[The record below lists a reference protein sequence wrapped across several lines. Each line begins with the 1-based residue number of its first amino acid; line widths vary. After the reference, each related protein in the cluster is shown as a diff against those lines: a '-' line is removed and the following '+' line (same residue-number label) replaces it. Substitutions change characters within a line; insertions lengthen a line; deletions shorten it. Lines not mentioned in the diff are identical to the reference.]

1 MTSVCTSTLNA
12 IISDST
18 SFDAWKSAKA
28 ITLNS
33 ITSSANPTSDSE
45 SALNEASQDIFNLVA
60 CLNEK
65 LKDVGQ
71 TTNDIQ
77 DAQSSILELNKEIR
91 EAEEHVKIAKDR
103 VAYIRNPDQHTSY
116 YESWFPMGRPMQPDS
131 IPIFIAVDT
140 FLFIFIILILSSY
153 FGLNISLI
161 LPNPRVSSGNTT
173 EFTFPNIM
181 LAFLVG
187 FIIYYFLVPK

>member
-1 MTSVCTSTLNA
+1 MTSVCTSTLESYITN
-12 IISDST
+12 ST
-18 SFDAWKSAKA
+18 SFDTWKSSIA

-33 ITSSANPTSDSE
+33 ITSSANPTSDSQKT
-45 SALNEASQDIFNLVA
+45 LNEASQEIFNLVA

-71 TTNDIQ
+71 ATNDIQ
-77 DAQSSILELNKEIR
+77 EAQSRILELNEDIR
-91 EAEEHVKIAKDR
+91 QAEEHVKIAKDR

-140 FLFIFIILILSSY
+140 FLFIFIILMLGSY

-161 LPNPRVSSGNTT
+161 LPKASYSSGNTT
-173 EFTFPNIM
+173 VFTFPNIM

>member
-1 MTSVCTSTLNA
+1 MTSVCTSTLESYITN
-12 IISDST
+12 ST

-33 ITSSANPTSDSE
+33 ITSSANPTSDSQK
-45 SALNEASQDIFNLVA
+45 ALNEASQEIFNLVA

-71 TTNDIQ
+71 ATNDIQ
-77 DAQSSILELNKEIR
+77 EAQSRILELNEDIR
-91 EAEEHVKIAKDR
+91 QAEEHVKIAKDR

-140 FLFIFIILILSSY
+140 FLFIFIILMLGSY

-161 LPNPRVSSGNTT
+161 LPKASYSSGNTT
-173 EFTFPNIM
+173 VFTFPNIM

>member
-1 MTSVCTSTLNA
+1 MTSVCTSTLESYITN
-12 IISDST
+12 ST
-18 SFDAWKSAKA
+18 SFDTWKSSIA

-131 IPIFIAVDT
+131 ITIFIAVDT

-161 LPNPRVSSGNTT
+161 LPNPRVSSANTT
-173 EFTFPNIM
+173 VFTFPNIA

>member
-1 MTSVCTSTLNA
+1 MTSVCTSTLESYITN
-12 IISDST
+12 ST
-18 SFDAWKSAKA
+18 SFDTWKSSIA

-33 ITSSANPTSDSE
+33 ITSSANPTSDSQKT
-45 SALNEASQDIFNLVA
+45 LNEASQEIFNLVA

-77 DAQSSILELNKEIR
+77 EAQSRILELNEDIR
-91 EAEEHVKIAKDR
+91 QAEEHVKIAKDR

-161 LPNPRVSSGNTT
+161 LPKASYSSGNTT
-173 EFTFPNIM
+173 VFTFPNIM

>member
-1 MTSVCTSTLNA
+1 MTSVCTPTLE
-12 IISDST
+12 SYLTSST
-18 SFDAWKSAKA
+18 SFNAWKSTRS

-33 ITSSANPTSDSE
+33 ITSSTNPTSNSQT
-45 SALNEASQDIFNLVA
+45 ALNEASQDILNVVA

-65 LKDVGQ
+65 LRNVGQ

-77 DAQSSILELNKEIR
+77 EAQTRILELNKEIR
-91 EAEEHVKIAKDR
+91 DAEEHMKIAKDR
-103 VAYIRNPDQHTSY
+103 VAYIRNPDQNTSY

-131 IPIFIAVDT
+131 IPIFIAVNT

-153 FGLNISLI
+153 FGLNISFI
-161 LPNPRVSSGNTT
+161 LPRPSFSSANTSV
-173 EFTFPNIM
+173 FTFRNFA

-187 FIIYYFLVPK
+187 CIIYYFLVPK

>member
-1 MTSVCTSTLNA
+1 MTSVCTSTLESYITN
-12 IISDST
+12 ST
-18 SFDAWKSAKA
+18 SFDTWKSSMA
-28 ITLNS
+28 IRLNS
-33 ITSSANPTSDSE
+33 ITSSANPTSDSQKT
-45 SALNEASQDIFNLVA
+45 LNEASQEIFNLVA

-71 TTNDIQ
+71 ATNDIQ
-77 DAQSSILELNKEIR
+77 EAQSRILELNEDIR
-91 EAEEHVKIAKDR
+91 QAEEHVKIAKDR

-140 FLFIFIILILSSY
+140 FLFIFIILMLGSY

-161 LPNPRVSSGNTT
+161 LPKASYSSGNTT
-173 EFTFPNIM
+173 VFTFPNIM